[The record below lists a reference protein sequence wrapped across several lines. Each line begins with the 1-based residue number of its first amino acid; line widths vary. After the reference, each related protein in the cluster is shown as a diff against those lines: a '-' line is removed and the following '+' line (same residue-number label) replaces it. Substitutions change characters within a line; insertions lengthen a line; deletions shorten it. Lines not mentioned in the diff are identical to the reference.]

1 MKTITYLSA
10 LTGWIIG
17 GIFSCLVLEYDFSVT
32 IGGIAGMT
40 VLYFLSKL
48 K

>member
-1 MKTITYLSA
+1 MKTSTYLST
-10 LTGWIIG
+10 LIGWTIG
-17 GIFSCLVLEYDFSVT
+17 GIFSYLVLEYDFSVT

-40 VLYFLSKL
+40 VLYFLSKR